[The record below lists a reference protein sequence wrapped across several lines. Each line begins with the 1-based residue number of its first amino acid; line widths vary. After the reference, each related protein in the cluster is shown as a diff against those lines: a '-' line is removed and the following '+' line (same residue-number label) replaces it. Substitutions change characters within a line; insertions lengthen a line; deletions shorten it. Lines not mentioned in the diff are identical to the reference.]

1 MYSKPIIAGDALPV
15 MDGDLMRC
23 AISML
28 MSQILVW
35 REDVCLSY
43 GQTAQGVSLRGGYTL
58 FLAEYLYGV
67 SFCTLQ

>member
-1 MYSKPIIAGDALPV
+1 MYSKPIIARDALPV

-43 GQTAQGVSLRGGYTL
+43 GQTA
-58 FLAEYLYGV
+58 
-67 SFCTLQ
+67 